1 MLISNAYAQTA
12 GAATQG
18 FTLQAIILPL
28 ALLAVFYV
36 LLIRPQQ
43 KRQKELRTLVDA
55 VKSGD
60 EVVTSGGMLGRVT
73 RVTDQYLTLEV
84 AQAGNSAVELMVQK
98 SAVQSVLPKGTLKAI

>member
-12 GAATQG
+12 GAAQQG

-43 KRQKELRTLVDA
+43 KRQKELRNLVDA

-60 EVVTSGGMLGRVT
+60 EVVTSGGLLGRVT

-84 AQAGNSAVELMVQK
+84 AQAGK
-98 SAVQSVLPKGTLKAI
+98 CGR

>member
-12 GAATQG
+12 GAAQQG

-43 KRQKELRTLVDA
+43 KRQKELRNLVDA

-60 EVVTSGGMLGRVT
+60 EVVTSGGLLGRVT

-84 AQAGNSAVELMVQK
+84 AQAGNTPVELMVQK
-98 SAVQSVLPKGTLKAI
+98 SSVQSVLPKGTLKAI